1 MKFAGWYGIVVGLMM
16 MGQWGFFLAA
26 GQVPELNTEPV
37 RLAFHLAAEFGTA
50 IALLAS
56 GAALVRGRR
65 WGLDVYLVAVGM
77 LIYSVIV
84 SPGYFA
90 QQGQWA
96 LVGMFGI
103 LLLLALVSIRN
114 LMRAKPAEQ
123 A

>member
-1 MKFAGWYGIVVGLMM
+1 MRFAGWYGIVVGLMM

-50 IALLAS
+50 IALIVS
-56 GAALVRGRR
+56 GVALVRGRR
-65 WGLDVYLVAVGM
+65 WGLNVYLVAAGM
-77 LIYSVIV
+77 LLYSVIV